1 MAPKH
6 ERRARG
12 TGTIQRQPDGSWI
25 ARTSDKS
32 RSGRFPHGSAG
43 YREAEEAL
51 ETWNRSVR
59 AGRDPKDSRQRTRD
73 FLSDWLTTVCK
84 PPKVQPST
92 AAFYKRHCEYATT
105 HIGDIALEVL
115 DARAI
120 EMMQGK
126 LADDGLSARSI
137 NHVKAVLRN
146 ALNVAKR
153 WGLITT
159 NPAETIPDW
168 PVDAVSGTV
177 LTPAQVAILLHAVE
191 GMRHEALYHVALM
204 LGPRRGELLALR
216 CEDIHD
222 DVLSIEQ
229 TIKEGEGRATVIGI
243 VKSKEARDLPLTPDL
258 QERLARRVK
267 EVATEA
273 RIAQQRAA
281 EQATRD
287 GKPIPII
294 HWNPLGL
301 LFCSEAGTPIQLS
314 NFNRSFGYLI
324 TRINKQLR
332 REHAPDAL
340 LLPADLTPHDL
351 RRTAL
356 TDLAAHGEAK
366 AVQNIAGHADID
378 TTMRLYARRRMTA
391 MRAAVDAMEESRR
404 TGT

>member
-12 TGTIQRQPDGSWI
+12 TGTIQKQPDGSWI
-25 ARTSDKS
+25 ARTTDKS

-51 ETWNRSVR
+51 ENWNRAVR

-73 FLSDWLTTVCK
+73 YFAEWLTDVCK

-92 AAFYKRHCEYATT
+92 KAFYKRHCEYATT
-105 HIGDIALEVL
+105 YIGDIVLEVL

-120 EMMQGK
+120 EIMLGK

-153 WGLITT
+153 WGLITV
-159 NPAETIPDW
+159 NPAESIPDW
-168 PVDAVSGTV
+168 PVEEVSGTV
-177 LTPAQVAILLHAVE
+177 LTSAQVAILLRAVE
-191 GMRHEALYHVALM
+191 GTRFEALFHIALM
-204 LGPRRGELLALR
+204 IGPRRGELLALR

-222 DVLSIEQ
+222 DILSIEQ
-229 TIKEGEGRATVIGI
+229 TVKEGEGRATVIGI
-243 VKSKEARDLPLTPDL
+243 VKSKKARDLPLTTDL
-258 QERLARRVK
+258 RARLTRRVE
-267 EVATEA
+267 EVAAEA
-273 RIAQQRAA
+273 RIAQQKAA

-287 GKPIPII
+287 GTPIPII
-294 HWNPLGL
+294 RFNPLGL
-301 LFCSEAGTPIQLS
+301 LFSSEAGTPMQLS
-314 NFNRSFGYLI
+314 NFNRSFGYLVA
-324 TRINKQLR
+324 RINKQLR
-332 REHAPDAL
+332 KEKVPDAL

-356 TDLAAHGEAK
+356 TDLAAVGEAK
-366 AVQNIAGHADID
+366 AVQNIAGHQDID
-378 TTMRLYARRRMTA
+378 TTMRLYVRRRMTA
-391 MRAAVDAMEESRR
+391 MRAAVDAMEDGRK